1 MKVVSMEL
9 IYNAKNIID
18 DGNKLVHE
26 FSASNPHVMRA
37 IKAAAS
43 ATISITICILLNL
56 DEALF
61 AGITAMIMLQPNV
74 GATITKGLFRSIG
87 TLCGAAIATFI
98 FLYVFQTPFFFT
110 AATFI
115 FMGVIF
121 YKKATSEYSYA
132 WYVAGITFVLIASAG
147 IIEPTT
153 INVIDTAYFR
163 GVNVLIGIAV
173 SLLISRYVFPEYAKK
188 EHQVK
193 LANYKKAFYSFLSEF
208 VDFYISGKYTT
219 GFISQRYEKLLTAIN
234 SIQSIMD
241 NAAKEDK
248 NISKYIPVLN
258 NMQQTLT
265 ELYDFGSNLEKI
277 KSASIQKKYVS
288 AIKKIVSDMGKMET
302 NIDSKSNLNYRI
314 TCSEIENTFKLI
326 ENKTDKFVEKG
337 INKTYSISESL
348 LFYEF
353 IMILKNVY
361 FMYKSY
367 SDLATG
373 ITILRKAHLNKDKVK
388 DANYLTINFLFKELR
403 LHIPS
408 LKFAIKGALSI
419 IIVIWGWK
427 LLGNPSS
434 NNGEIEISISVLT
447 IIQPDFLASN
457 LRALQRISGCLI
469 GMALGILLLA
479 VGIEFFYGMMIAYFI
494 VMFISGYI
502 ITGGTNIS
510 YVGLQIAIA
519 YMVATLATNT
529 PQFNIEPVLFRF
541 LGIFFAIITV
551 WIINSLF
558 WNDSLPTTLKKNM
571 SNIWNKLF
579 PARNDEKIILNAPAI
594 SDINSVRTTLKTMS
608 NLNLIPQADLI
619 LLKQWI
625 NVIERLSISIEL
637 FNSLSSEEIEFIN
650 KLDPE
655 ILINTAHAIRNSAD
669 SYFKGELD
677 LIVDE
682 LTELSS
688 EVERIKYAI
697 RFGAMKDEKMEEKEY
712 HAHTIMLLRRMAS
725 RLQEAVISQININKQ
740 LSH

>member
-1 MKVVSMEL
+1 MMEL
-9 IYNAKNIID
+9 IYNARNIIG
-18 DGNKLVHE
+18 DGKRLIHE
-26 FSASNPHVMRA
+26 FSASNPHVIRS
-37 IKAAAS
+37 IKAASS

-74 GATITKGLFRSIG
+74 GATITKGLFRTIG

-98 FLYVFQTPFFFT
+98 FLYVFQTPLLFT
-110 AATFI
+110 VATFL
-115 FMGVIF
+115 FMGVVF
-121 YKKATSEYSYA
+121 YKKNTSEYSYA
-132 WYVAGITFVLIASAG
+132 WYVSGITFVLIASAG
-147 IIEPTT
+147 IIEPTST
-153 INVIDTAYFR
+153 NVIDTAYFR
-163 GVNVLIGIAV
+163 TVNVLIGIIV
-173 SLLISRYVFPEYAKK
+173 SLLISRYIFPEYAKK

-193 LANYKKAFYSFLSEF
+193 FANYKKNFYAFLSEF
-208 VDFYISGKYTT
+208 SNFYISGKYTN
-219 GFISQRYEKLLTAIN
+219 GFTSQRYEELVNAIN

-248 NISKYIPVLN
+248 NISKYIPLLN
-258 NMQQTLT
+258 NMQQSLT

-277 KSASIQKKYVS
+277 KSASMQKKYAS
-288 AIKKIVSDMGKMET
+288 AIKKIIVDLGKMET

-314 TCSEIENTFKLI
+314 SCSEIENTFKLI
-326 ENKTDKFVEKG
+326 ESKADKIVKSG
-337 INKTYSISESL
+337 INKSYSISESL

-367 SDLATG
+367 SDLTTG
-373 ITILRKAHLNKDKVK
+373 ITILRKTEKPKNKIK
-388 DANYLTINFLFKELR
+388 DVNYLIINFLIKEIK
-403 LHIPS
+403 LHTPS

-469 GMALGILLLA
+469 GMAVGVLVLSLGIDS
-479 VGIEFFYGMMIAYFI
+479 FYSMMIAYFI

-510 YVGLQIAIA
+510 YIGLQIAIA
-519 YMVATLATNT
+519 YMVATLMTNT

-558 WNDSLPTTLKKNM
+558 WNDNLSTTLKKNM
-571 SNIWNKLF
+571 CNIWNKLF
-579 PARNDEKIILNAPAI
+579 PIKDNEKTILNAPTI
-594 SDINSVRTTLKTMS
+594 SDINSVRTILKTMN

-619 LLKQWI
+619 LIKQWI

-637 FNSLSSEEIEFIN
+637 FNSLDSEEIEFIN

-655 ILINTAHAIRNSAD
+655 IMSNTATAIKKSAD
-669 SYFKGELD
+669 LYFKSELD
-677 LIVDE
+677 SVLDI

-697 RFGAMKDEKMEEKEY
+697 RFGAMKNQHMEQKEY
-712 HAHTIMLLRRMAS
+712 HAHTIILLLRIAS
-725 RLQEAVISQININKQ
+725 RLKEAVIAQINVNKQ
-740 LSH
+740 LNN